1 MTKGAQEKLDQIIAR
16 FQSGDMSP
24 IVAIAKTRLPDDAPA
39 SKWSFANRVLAYS
52 LCNHADCR
60 GYRQWESAGRHVKK
74 GEHGGYIFAPRMVK
88 DKESQDED
96 KTRLAGWLTISVFG
110 AGQTEGDTALPDY
123 APRELPPLADLAARM
138 GVPVSYTPTPEDRL
152 GDTNG
157 RDIHLGTTDAQVFF
171 HELSH
176 VIDRKIRPADKRTD
190 TVQNEAIADLTACV
204 LMHMYGLGDRTG
216 NTWEYV
222 KMFDNNPMRAITR
235 ALETVGKV
243 LEYIEQT

>member
-1 MTKGAQEKLDQIIAR
+1 MTEKTQQKLDQIIAR

-39 SKWSFANRVLAYS
+39 ARWSFANRVLAYS

-60 GYRQWESAGRHVKK
+60 GYRQWKSAGRNVRK

-110 AGQTEGDTALPDY
+110 AGQTEGETALPDY

-138 GVPVSYTPTPEDRL
+138 GVPVYYTPTPADRL

-157 RDIHLGTTDAQVFF
+157 KNIHLGTDDPQVWF
-171 HELSH
+171 HELAH
-176 VIDRKIRPADKRTD
+176 VIDRCVRTADKRTD

-204 LMHMYGLGDRTG
+204 LMHMYDMGNRTG
-216 NTWEYV
+216 NTWQYISQ
-222 KMFDNNPMRAITR
+222 FDTNPMRAITR

-243 LEYIEQT
+243 LEYIEQS

>member
-1 MTKGAQEKLDQIIAR
+1 MTERTQTKLDQIVAR

-24 IVAIAKTRLPDDAPA
+24 VVAIAKTRLPDDAPA

-60 GYRQWESAGRHVKK
+60 GYRQWESVGRHVRR
-74 GEHGGYIFAPRMVK
+74 GEHGGYIFAPRMIK
-88 DKESQDED
+88 DKEKEDE
-96 KTRLAGWLTISVFG
+96 TRLAGWLTISVFG
-110 AGQTEGDTALPDY
+110 AEQTEGDTPLPEY
-123 APRELPPLADLAARM
+123 APRVLPPLADLAERM
-138 GVPVSYTPTPEDRL
+138 GVPVLYTPTPEDRL

-157 RDIHLGTTDAQVFF
+157 RDIHLGTTDIQVFF

-190 TVQNEAIADLTACV
+190 TVQNEAIADLTACT

-216 NTWEYV
+216 NTWEYI
-222 KMFDNNPMRAITR
+222 KMFDANPMRAITR

-243 LEYIEQT
+243 LEYIEQS